1 MDELMRMGIS
11 LWLRAACSR
20 KGHRGVDTAYS
31 ILHEQSSSVI
41 LSLSQES
48 IPYPPDPPAKQ
59 EALYSLEPQAC

>member
-1 MDELMRMGIS
+1 MLPEG
-11 LWLRAACSR
+11 AQ
-20 KGHRGVDTAYS
+20 GVDTAYS

-59 EALYSLEPQAC
+59 EALYSLKPQAC

>member
-1 MDELMRMGIS
+1 MLPEG
-11 LWLRAACSR
+11 AQ
-20 KGHRGVDTAYS
+20 GVDTAYS

-48 IPYPPDPPAKQ
+48 IPYPPDPLAKQ